1 MAPCNILSRFS
12 PEAFE
17 EPKDFVKLA
26 ERLSSRIKKTGP
38 GIRWKNSYATLDRFA
53 DRKSRHDHSRL
64 WPLEYGNVGWYALE
78 GFPCWP
84 AIVNFWCL
92 PPDHLSGNDF
102 KGGGR
107 DASIIF

>member
-38 GIRWKNSYATLDRFA
+38 GFRWKNS
-53 DRKSRHDHSRL
+53 
-64 WPLEYGNVGWYALE
+64 
-78 GFPCWP
+78 
-84 AIVNFWCL
+84 
-92 PPDHLSGNDF
+92 
-102 KGGGR
+102 
-107 DASIIF
+107 